1 MTLESCFIRNDM
13 TKVEAPIEEFPS
25 RKVQKIKKFNIETL
39 DDPKLL
45 IFVLV
50 LKIRD
55 FIVFYLFK

>member
-1 MTLESCFIRNDM
+1 M